1 VEKCGT
7 KTHKAPAREPKV
19 AAAVVCEG
27 DRESSEESPLEERTV
42 RLRELAQ
49 DPAHRNLI
57 TRKGMHEAEVGL
69 ALEENGQ
76 LLGPIQRDSTG
87 RAEFI
92 DANSVRWDVKSFNS
106 HHPPSKGGY
115 ELNDCLS
122 KIERELV
129 KDENVIIDTTD
140 LTPDHLQELHSAIE
154 AQGWSGRILWYS

>member
-1 VEKCGT
+1 
-7 KTHKAPAREPKV
+7 
-19 AAAVVCEG
+19 VVCEG
-27 DRESSEESPLEERTV
+27 ERESPEESSLGERTV

-49 DPAHRNLI
+49 DPAHSNLI
-57 TRKGMHEAEVGL
+57 TRKGLHEAEVGL

-92 DANSVRWDVKSFNS
+92 DAHSVRWDIKSFNS

-122 KIERELV
+122 KIAHELV

-140 LTPDHLQELHSAIE
+140 LTPDHIQELHSAIE
-154 AQGWSGRILWYS
+154 AQGWSGRILWYP

>member
-1 VEKCGT
+1 
-7 KTHKAPAREPKV
+7 
-19 AAAVVCEG
+19 
-27 DRESSEESPLEERTV
+27 
-42 RLRELAQ
+42 LAQ

-57 TRKGMHEAEVGL
+57 TRKGLHEAEVGL

-76 LLGPIQRDSTG
+76 LPGPIQRDSTG

-92 DANSVRWDVKSFNS
+92 DAHSVRWDIKSFNS

-140 LTPDHLQELHSAIE
+140 LTPDHIQELHSAIE
-154 AQGWSGRILWYS
+154 AQSWSGRILWYP